1 MSSSKRLLDEL
12 CSIVS
17 TFLGSSNTSLTLD
30 RFPQGPHLFVKGGT
44 QAICTV
50 KLDHGQ
56 SYNIEFVY
64 RFWSHKLQE
73 INYPFSPCFIISNNG
88 LATTLKCFLSEPRDI
103 NGQYGKRVQMEPDVY
118 LNKNSSVIISEDD
131 FVKFKTNMV
140 FNKDLSIFNSMVIC
154 RTYLTEHRQALQF
167 LVVKPK
173 TTRRINNI
181 LEGVMDV
188 LKKAQSNY
196 RHTEV
201 DSMVRRPIRSKGRSI
216 SEYSDH
222 TQDQNKLDHKV
233 PDTLKNIS
241 TFASGFGVNGWKFL
255 TCVIMF
261 LGLIWLLYLGWKV

>member
-1 MSSSKRLLDEL
+1 
-12 CSIVS
+12 
-17 TFLGSSNTSLTLD
+17 
-30 RFPQGPHLFVKGGT
+30 
-44 QAICTV
+44 
-50 KLDHGQ
+50 
-56 SYNIEFVY
+56 
-64 RFWSHKLQE
+64 
-73 INYPFSPCFIISNNG
+73 
-88 LATTLKCFLSEPRDI
+88 
-103 NGQYGKRVQMEPDVY
+103 MEPDVY
-118 LNKNSSVIISEDD
+118 LYKNSSVIISEDD

-241 TFASGFGVNGWKFL
+241 TFASGFGVNGWRLL
-255 TCVIMF
+255 TCVFMF
-261 LGLIWLLYLGWKV
+261 LGLTWLLYLEWKV